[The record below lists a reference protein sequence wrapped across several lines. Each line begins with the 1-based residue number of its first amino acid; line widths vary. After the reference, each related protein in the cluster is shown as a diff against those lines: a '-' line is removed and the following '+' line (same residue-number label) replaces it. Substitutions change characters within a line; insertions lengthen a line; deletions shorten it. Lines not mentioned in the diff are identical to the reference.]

1 MRIFNLKKMIFSFT
15 LVLCFAGMLYVQEAN
30 HVTAFGKT
38 NKSSQSSFTIVLKDQ
53 NNNELVNYVSQ
64 PRTNFLSTKEFSR
77 KYGQSTTTINKIK
90 KYLASHHL
98 KAKVYPGNLVIKV
111 TGAKNNIEK
120 AFHFNLIKE
129 KINKTY
135 VTKPNKT
142 PKMANS
148 LDQKIS
154 GIIGLSNYDHL
165 SSSSQSSSFGVKR
178 GPSDFIKRYH
188 LQDTINNKSH
198 KVANIG
204 IISFGG
210 FSKND
215 IKAFWQKMG
224 IKNSLNRI
232 HVYTD
237 SNKDN
242 QKLSDETTMDI
253 QQASSIANNANIN
266 VYLAQPTISGMI
278 NSFANAI
285 GSNKSDSIS
294 LSWGISEAEIEQMI
308 DNKILPDNYNDIINE
323 ILLQGASQGISI
335 FNSTGDNGAYDGIQ
349 SGITKLTVETPASSL
364 YITAVGA
371 TTVPTKYNVNGH
383 VVNVSNERVWSN
395 DFLYPYFNSIELYNA
410 NQSTFLDSYFVGS
423 GGGFSKFN
431 ATPDYQQNVSGVN
444 SYRAIQH
451 WDMSKG
457 VANQLATP
465 KVLTGTSSGRN
476 LPDIVANGDP
486 QTGYSVYYNG
496 KWLIDGGT
504 SIVAP
509 QIAAVN
515 AIYVSKLNRRLGLW
529 NPRIYSLA
537 QSNNSP
543 FNPLYGDNETNI
555 YYAPQ
560 DNKIYNQATGLGT
573 VNFDK
578 LFNLIK

>member
-1 MRIFNLKKMIFSFT
+1 MNLKKRIFSCT
-15 LVLCFAGMLYVQEAN
+15 LIIFAIGMLYIQALN
-30 HVTAFGKT
+30 HVTAFGKE
-38 NKSSQSSFTIVLKDQ
+38 NKNSQASFTIVLKDR
-53 NNNELVNYVSQ
+53 NNNDLINYVNQ
-64 PRTNFLSTKEFSR
+64 PRTKFLSTKEFSR
-77 KYGQSTTTINKIK
+77 KYGQSTATINKIK
-90 KYLASHHL
+90 RYLNKHHL
-98 KAKVYPGNLVIKV
+98 KSQVYPGNLVIKV
-111 TGAKNNIEK
+111 TGSRNNIET
-120 AFHFNLIKE
+120 AFHFKIIKE

-142 PKMANS
+142 PKMANI
-148 LDQKIS
+148 LDAKIN
-154 GIIGLSNYDHL
+154 GIIGLSNYDRL
-165 SSSSQSSSFGVKR
+165 SSDSKSGSFGVKR
-178 GPSDFIKRYH
+178 APSDFIKRYH
-188 LQDTINNKSH
+188 LQDTMNNKSK

-215 IKAFWQKMG
+215 IKTFWQKMG

-237 SNKDN
+237 TNKDN

-294 LSWGISEAEIEQMI
+294 LSWGISEAEIKQMI
-308 DNKILPDNYNDIINE
+308 NNKILPDNYNDIINE

-349 SGITKLTVETPASSL
+349 SGITKLTVETPASSP

-371 TTVPTKYNVNGH
+371 TTAPIMYKVNGH
-383 VVNVSNERVWSN
+383 VVNVDKERVWSN
-395 DFLYPYFNSIELYNA
+395 DFLYPYFNSLKLYNA
-410 NQSTFLDSYFVGS
+410 DQSTFLESYFVGS

-431 ATPDYQQNVSGVN
+431 ATPDYQKNIPGVN

-451 WDMSKG
+451 WDMSYG

-465 KVLTGTSSGRN
+465 KVVTGTSTGRN

-515 AIYVSKLNRRLGLW
+515 AVYVSKLNHRLGLW
-529 NPRIYSLA
+529 NPRIYSAA
-537 QSNNSP
+537 QSSHSP
-543 FNPLYGDNETNI
+543 FDQLYGDNATNI
-555 YYAPQ
+555 YYSTQ
-560 DNKIYNQATGLGT
+560 NNKIYNQATGLGT
-573 VNFDK
+573 VNYDK

>member
-1 MRIFNLKKMIFSFT
+1 MNLKKRIFSCT
-15 LVLCFAGMLYVQEAN
+15 LIIFAIGMLYIQAVN
-30 HVTAFGKT
+30 HVTAFGKE
-38 NKSSQSSFTIVLKDQ
+38 NKNSQSSFTIVLKDR
-53 NNNELVNYVSQ
+53 NNNDLINYVNQ
-64 PRTNFLSTKEFSR
+64 PRTKFLSTKEFSR
-77 KYGQSTTTINKIK
+77 KYGQSTATINKIK
-90 KYLASHHL
+90 RYLNKHHL
-98 KAKVYPGNLVIKV
+98 KSQVYPGNLVIKV
-111 TGAKNNIEK
+111 TGSRNNIET
-120 AFHFNLIKE
+120 AFHFKIIKE

-148 LDQKIS
+148 LDAKIN
-154 GIIGLSNYDHL
+154 GIIGLSNYDRL
-165 SSSSQSSSFGVKR
+165 SSDSKSGSFGVKR
-178 GPSDFIKRYH
+178 APSDFIKRYH
-188 LQDTINNKSH
+188 LKDTINNKSK

-215 IKAFWQKMG
+215 IKTFWQKMG

-237 SNKDN
+237 TNKDN

-308 DNKILPDNYNDIINE
+308 NNKILPDNYNDIMNE

-349 SGITKLTVETPASSL
+349 SGITKLTVETPASSP

-371 TTVPTKYNVNGH
+371 TTAPIMYKVNGH
-383 VVNVSNERVWSN
+383 VVNVDKERVWSN
-395 DFLYPYFNSIELYNA
+395 DFLYPYFNSLKLYNA
-410 NQSTFLDSYFVGS
+410 DQSTFLESYFVGS

-431 ATPDYQQNVSGVN
+431 ATPDYQKNIPGVN

-451 WDMSKG
+451 WDMSNG

-465 KVLTGTSSGRN
+465 KVVTGTSTGRN

-515 AIYVSKLNRRLGLW
+515 AVYVSKLNHRLGLW
-529 NPRIYSLA
+529 NPRIYSSA
-537 QSNNSP
+537 QSSDSP
-543 FNPLYGDNETNI
+543 FDQLYGDNATNI
-555 YYAPQ
+555 YYSTQ
-560 DNKIYNQATGLGT
+560 NNKIYNQATGLGT
-573 VNFDK
+573 VNYDK

>member
-1 MRIFNLKKMIFSFT
+1 MNLKKRIFSCT
-15 LVLCFAGMLYVQEAN
+15 LIIFAIGMLYIQAVN
-30 HVTAFGKT
+30 HVTAFGKE
-38 NKSSQSSFTIVLKDQ
+38 NKNSQSSFTIVLKDR
-53 NNNELVNYVSQ
+53 NNNDLINYVNQ
-64 PRTNFLSTKEFSR
+64 PRTKFLSTKEFSR
-77 KYGQSTTTINKIK
+77 KYGQSTATINKIK
-90 KYLASHHL
+90 RYLNKHHL
-98 KAKVYPGNLVIKV
+98 KSQVYPGNLVIKV
-111 TGAKNNIEK
+111 TGSRNNIET
-120 AFHFNLIKE
+120 AFHFKIIKE

-148 LDQKIS
+148 LDAKIN
-154 GIIGLSNYDHL
+154 GIIGLSNYDRL
-165 SSSSQSSSFGVKR
+165 SSDSKSGSFGVKR
-178 GPSDFIKRYH
+178 APSDFIKRYH
-188 LQDTINNKSH
+188 LKDTINNKSK

-215 IKAFWQKMG
+215 IKTFWQKMG

-237 SNKDN
+237 TNKDN

-253 QQASSIANNANIN
+253 QQSSSIANNANIN

-308 DNKILPDNYNDIINE
+308 NNKILPDNYNDIMNE

-349 SGITKLTVETPASSL
+349 SGITKLTVETPASSP

-371 TTVPTKYNVNGH
+371 TTAPIMYKVNGH
-383 VVNVSNERVWSN
+383 VVNVDKERVWSN
-395 DFLYPYFNSIELYNA
+395 DFLYPYFNSLKLYNA
-410 NQSTFLDSYFVGS
+410 DQSTFLESYFVGS

-431 ATPDYQQNVSGVN
+431 ATPDYQKNIPGVN

-451 WDMSKG
+451 WDMSNG

-465 KVLTGTSSGRN
+465 KVVTGTSTGRN

-515 AIYVSKLNRRLGLW
+515 AVYVSKLNHRLGLW
-529 NPRIYSLA
+529 NPRIYSAA
-537 QSNNSP
+537 QSSDSP
-543 FNPLYGDNETNI
+543 FDQLYGDNATNI
-555 YYAPQ
+555 YYSTQ
-560 DNKIYNQATGLGT
+560 NNKIYNQATGLGT
-573 VNFDK
+573 VNYDK